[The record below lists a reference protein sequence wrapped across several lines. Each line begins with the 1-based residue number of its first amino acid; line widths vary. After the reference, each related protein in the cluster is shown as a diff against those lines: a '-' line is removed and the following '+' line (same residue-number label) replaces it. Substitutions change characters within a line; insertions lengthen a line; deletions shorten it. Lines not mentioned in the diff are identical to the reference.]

1 MYLTRIGTT
10 PRRRAPIPGG
20 PTMEVLVAAET
31 SDNIAMVQVL
41 IPPGGGLPEHDHGSS
56 EIVLIHLSGSIELRQ
71 GDQLDRP
78 APGAVAH
85 IATWFWPVGSAS
97 VPPSPTGGSCTASV
111 AAVQP
116 TTTRTPTMRS

>member
-10 PRRRAPIPGG
+10 PRRRAPVTGG

-31 SDNIAMVQVL
+31 SDNIAMVQVW

-56 EIVLIHLSGSIELRQ
+56 EVVLVHISGSIHLQQ
-71 GDQLDRP
+71 GGREHRL

-85 IATWFWPVGSAS
+85 IAAGERVSLTNPGTETAVMTIVASPPEFVARITAWP
-97 VPPSPTGGSCTASV
+97 
-111 AAVQP
+111 AA
-116 TTTRTPTMRS
+116 